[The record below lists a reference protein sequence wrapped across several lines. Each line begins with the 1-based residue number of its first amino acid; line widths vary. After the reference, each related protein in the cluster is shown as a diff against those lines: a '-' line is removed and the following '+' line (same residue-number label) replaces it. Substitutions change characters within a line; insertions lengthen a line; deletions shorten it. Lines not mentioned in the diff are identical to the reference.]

1 MSVRILTQEDADFV
15 NREVLRLAI
24 TRQMFCSECKKILD
38 LDKAVLVRHEK
49 AGQIA
54 IACGDCFD
62 KRVVEEFG
70 QPQDEKFWDER
81 GVELIDGREL
91 A

>member
-1 MSVRILTQEDADFV
+1 MSVRILSQEDADFI

-24 TRQMFCSECKKILD
+24 TRQMFCSECRSTLD
-38 LDKAVLVRHEK
+38 IDESVFVRHEQ

-54 IACGDCFD
+54 IASGESFD

-81 GVELIDGREL
+81 GVEIIDGREL
-91 A
+91 S